1 MQYAEHGLADAG
13 RIFEHRL
20 EHRLQLAGRTADDL
34 KDLGRRCLLL
44 PRLGKLARTCLKLL
58 PELSRV
64 RLELLFRRRLRFLR
78 PAELTHAGRPKLR
91 IRRKHTTPAP
101 PLCETVH
108 AAGSSALHHRDAT
121 PWSNSEHF
129 RCCPRTCRLL
139 RDTVDGG
146 EPTLAFV
153 GIERGEDAPM
163 SSMRRREFITLLG
176 GAAAAWPLAAGA
188 QQGDRVARIG
198 MLLGIAE
205 NDLEAQARI
214 AAFRKG
220 LRDLG
225 WVEGRNVQIDYR
237 FAAGDAN
244 RIKAY
249 VAELVTLAPDVFL
262 ANSTPVVAA
271 LRQAT
276 TSIPIVFAVVN
287 DPVGQGFISSL
298 AHPGGNITGFTLIEF
313 PMVGKVLGVPKAVSP
328 DMVRAALMF
337 NPNTSP
343 YYDVYLRSF
352 EAIPRS
358 IAVEVTAT
366 PVRNTAEIE
375 EALPKLGRQPG

>member
-1 MQYAEHGLADAG
+1 MTGHIG
-13 RIFEHRL
+13 
-20 EHRLQLAGRTADDL
+20 
-34 KDLGRRCLLL
+34 
-44 PRLGKLARTCLKLL
+44 
-58 PELSRV
+58 
-64 RLELLFRRRLRFLR
+64 
-78 PAELTHAGRPKLR
+78 
-91 IRRKHTTPAP
+91 
-101 PLCETVH
+101 
-108 AAGSSALHHRDAT
+108 
-121 PWSNSEHF
+121 
-129 RCCPRTCRLL
+129 
-139 RDTVDGG
+139 
-146 EPTLAFV
+146 
-153 GIERGEDAPM
+153 
-163 SSMRRREFITLLG
+163 RREFITLLG
-176 GAAAAWPLAAGA
+176 GAAAWPLAARA
-188 QQGDRVARIG
+188 QQGERVRRIG

-205 NDLEAQARI
+205 NDLEAQSRI

-225 WVEGRNVQIDYR
+225 WVEGRNVHIDYR

-298 AHPGGNITGFTLIEF
+298 AHPGGNITGFTFIEF
-313 PMVGKVLGVPKAVSP
+313 TMVGKWLEMLKAVSP

-358 IAVEVTAT
+358 IAVEVTTT

-375 EALPKLGRQPG
+375 EALPKLGRQPGGGLIVPIGRQW